1 MNAPQQA
8 EIEKDSVA
16 EAMTAV
22 LQAQRADYTAEGH
35 VSAEVRIDR
44 MRRGMTSI
52 HKHQGQLVEALS
64 TDFGCRPPRAV
75 HDNGRFGQHHAVQE
89 RHKARQTLDETR
101 QTQNHVSSER
111 VGWSVLDRVSA
122 SGCSGRD

>member
-44 MRRGMTSI
+44 MRR
-52 HKHQGQLVEALS
+52 V
-64 TDFGCRPPRAV
+64 
-75 HDNGRFGQHHAVQE
+75 
-89 RHKARQTLDETR
+89 
-101 QTQNHVSSER
+101 
-111 VGWSVLDRVSA
+111 
-122 SGCSGRD
+122 